1 MGTYSTACKAGLVV
15 LLVALATPPV
25 MAEETALQPLKLS
38 ARYRISWGGL
48 TLGRIRIEAKEDAT
62 SYSMAIDTKTS
73 GVGAIISGDRSMNTA
88 HGNIA
93 ANFTYLPSLYESKP
107 LDGSDRTVTKL
118 TYDAVGK
125 ITKRERTPDDDP
137 NWRPRVPFEEIN
149 TAHDSVSA
157 AFVLRRKLHAAMAAG
172 SKEIST
178 RTYDGARLANMKITR
193 QPDVSMEI
201 MGKKQTLVDVT
212 IARIPINGYTPK
224 ELKKFKKGDPEIHL
238 YFTSDSA
245 FLPVRASANSG
256 FGELSM
262 TMVENKN

>member
-1 MGTYSTACKAGLVV
+1 MGTYSTAYKAGLIV
-15 LLVALATPPV
+15 LFGLLAAAPALA
-25 MAEETALQPLKLS
+25 AEPLQPLKLN

-62 SYSMAIDTKTS
+62 SYFMAIDTKTT
-73 GVGAIISGDRSMNTA
+73 GVGAIISGDRSLITSRGA
-88 HGNIA
+88 VTKDFSYIPA
-93 ANFTYLPSLYESKP
+93 SYESKP
-107 LDGSDRTVTKL
+107 LDGSDRTTVTL
-118 TYDAVGK
+118 TYDAAGK
-125 ITKRERTPDDDP
+125 ITKRERNPDDDP

-157 AFVLRRKLHAAMAAG
+157 AFVLRRKLYEAMATG
-172 SKEIST
+172 GKEVST
-178 RTYDGARLANMKITR
+178 RTYDGARLANMKIAR
-193 QPDVSMEI
+193 QADVTMDM
-201 MGKKQTLVDVT
+201 MGKKQELVDVT

-238 YFTSDSA
+238 YFTNDSA

-262 TMVENKN
+262 TMVENN